1 MSFILAPQ
9 LVGRRG
15 PGTFQATG
23 GIEQTY
29 TQNNIE
35 YKSHTFLET
44 GDFTVISPDGVV
56 DILVISGGGAG
67 VTSGLGEGGT
77 QSGAGGAGGMVVE
90 TGKLIQQGVKVVTI
104 GGGGASQGQSGTAS
118 SISDFTYTASIGGG
132 RGGSYGQVGGTGG
145 SGGGAG
151 TGNHGGIG
159 GGAGTAGQGNNGGNS
174 SDRDS
179 HSSGGSGGGGGA
191 GGAGGGASR
200 NDGGDGGPGLE
211 NDFRT
216 GALLAYAGGGG
227 GSHGPTSAT
236 ISPGGIGGGGGQ
248 GGESG
253 MNGAANKGGGG
264 AAMSNPNGLGGS
276 GIVVIRYD
284 INQVQP
290 AP

>member
-67 VTSGLGEGGT
+67 VTSGMGEGGT
-77 QSGAGGAGGMVVE
+77 VSGAGGAGGMVVE

-104 GGGGASQGQSGTAS
+104 GAGGASQGVAGDIS
-118 SISDFTYTASIGGG
+118 SITNFTYTASVGGG

-145 SGGGAG
+145 SGGG
-151 TGNHGGIG
+151 
-159 GGAGTAGQGNNGGNS
+159 
-174 SDRDS
+174 
-179 HSSGGSGGGGGA
+179 SGGGGG
-191 GGAGGGASR
+191 GAKVVV
-200 NDGGDGGPGLE
+200 L
-211 NDFRT
+211 
-216 GALLAYAGGGG
+216 
-227 GSHGPTSAT
+227 GSKDTLNNYIKAMNTKSLSA
-236 ISPGGIGGGGGQ
+236 
-248 GGESG
+248 
-253 MNGAANKGGGG
+253 
-264 AAMSNPNGLGGS
+264 
-276 GIVVIRYD
+276 V
-284 INQVQP
+284 
-290 AP
+290 

>member
-29 TQNNIE
+29 TQNNIQ

-44 GDFTVISPDGVV
+44 GDFTVISPDGIV

-67 VTSGLGEGGT
+67 ATSGLGEGGT
-77 QSGAGGAGGMVVE
+77 HSGAGGAGGMVVE

-104 GGGGASQGQSGTAS
+104 GAGGASQSVAGDAS
-118 SISDFTYTASIGGG
+118 SITNFTYTASVGGG
-132 RGGSYGQVGGTGG
+132 RGAGYGGHGGAGG

-151 TGNHGGIG
+151 CGNHGGLG
-159 GGAGTAGQGNNGGNS
+159 GGGGTSGQGFNGGGSTDRNSNS
-174 SDRDS
+174 S
-179 HSSGGSGGGGGA
+179 GTSGGGGGA
-191 GGAGGGASR
+191 GGAGGTPTA
-200 NDGGDGGPGLE
+200 GPGAG
-211 NDFRT
+211 NDYRT
-216 GALLAYAGGGG
+216 GAQIFYAGGGAGSTGVTSSSVGAGGVGGGGG
-227 GSHGPTSAT
+227 GSSRN
-236 ISPGGIGGGGGQ
+236 
-248 GGESG
+248 GEV
-253 MNGAANKGGGG
+253 NTGGGG
-264 AAMSNPNGLGGS
+264 AAHSNPNGLGGS